1 MYSNCAIT
9 SFKHLWFSRIFEV
22 FNEMETNL
30 INDKIFTKNTF
41 KNKNKRERNF
51 KIYHFLVESKP
62 HERID
67 LLSGNIYQTKKS
79 ISIVIQT
86 WLRKTDE
93 TIWESSPF

>member
-1 MYSNCAIT
+1 
-9 SFKHLWFSRIFEV
+9 
-22 FNEMETNL
+22 METNL

-67 LLSGNIYQTKKS
+67 PLITATMNIYQTKKQKE
-79 ISIVIQT
+79 VFQ
-86 WLRKTDE
+86 
-93 TIWESSPF
+93 